1 MPTLRY
7 ERTTGGGSVVCGID
21 EAGRGPLA
29 GPVVAAAVVLPD
41 KLPRCLR
48 RVDDSKKLDR
58 EAREELFLEITT
70 RAHVGIG
77 SADVI
82 EIERYNILGATMLA
96 MGRAHRALPV
106 PAAWALV
113 DGNRP
118 PLLSCPVRCLVG
130 GDALSLSIAAA
141 SIVAKVT
148 RDREMIALAEQ
159 HPGYGWETNV
169 GYGTPEHCEALL
181 RLGVTAHHR
190 RGFAPVAA
198 VLAGLELPA
207 ATLFDMAADMASA
220 EDAATAVDAAP

>member
-7 ERTTGGGSVVCGID
+7 ERTTGGGGVVCGID

-29 GPVVAAAVVLPD
+29 GPVVAAAVILPP
-41 KLPRCLR
+41 KLPRALR
-48 RVDDSKKLDR
+48 RVDDSKKLTHEQR
-58 EAREELFLEITT
+58 EDLFLEIN
-70 RAHVGIG
+70 AHAQVGIG
-77 SADVI
+77 SSDVL

-106 PAAWALV
+106 AAAWALV

-130 GDALSLSIAAA
+130 GDGLSLSIAAA

-148 RDREMIALAEQ
+148 RDRQMVALAEQ
-159 HPGYGWETNV
+159 HPGYGWERNA

-190 RGFAPVAA
+190 RRFGPVAA
-198 VLAGLELPA
+198 VLAGLEATA
-207 ATLFDMAADMASA
+207 ATLFDMIGDAVA
-220 EDAATAVDAAP
+220 EVEAPP